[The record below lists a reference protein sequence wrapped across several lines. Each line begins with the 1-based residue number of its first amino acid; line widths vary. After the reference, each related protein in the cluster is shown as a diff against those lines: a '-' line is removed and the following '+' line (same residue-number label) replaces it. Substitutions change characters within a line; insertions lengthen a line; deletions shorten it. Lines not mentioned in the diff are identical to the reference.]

1 MNHDAFDSPR
11 PRAQAWRWRIGTW
24 RVSPHS

>member
-1 MNHDAFDSPR
+1 MTHDAFDSLR

-24 RVSPHS
+24 RG

>member
-1 MNHDAFDSPR
+1 MKHDNFDSPR

-24 RVSPHS
+24 RGSQQR